1 MLHSVQHDRRI
12 LINGGTPMVAGG
24 TLSLILIG
32 VFLVFSAFFSSSEAA
47 FLSLQRTRIAYL
59 VSTGIPGA
67 KRVADMIGQPER
79 LLSTI
84 LLGNNLMNVAFTSVV
99 TVSAIEFVGESN
111 RGQGVA
117 IATAVSTVA
126 LLLAGE
132 IVPKTIAVRNSER
145 VAFIYARPLKWTE
158 YLLLPFVVFLQWIT
172 RGLNAMLGGSE
183 PESSI
188 TEGEF
193 RSLID
198 IGESEGTFKPSEA
211 EMLEKVF
218 QFGDRHVREVMTPRV
233 EMVSINEG
241 SNFREFLDIY
251 AQNTHTRF
259 PVFTDTV
266 DDITGVISA
275 KDLLNKMANEGVDYN
290 ASATDVQR
298 EAYFVP
304 ETKRI
309 SELFDELRQSGHQ
322 MAIVIDEFGGVAGL
336 VTLKRLLEVVVG
348 PVGEEG
354 EAPEEEFRAI
364 DENTFHVEGGMSIQ
378 EANQELEI
386 ELPEGEFE
394 TIAGFVLET
403 LGHIPALNEEF
414 EHENLK
420 FEIIDM
426 QGLRI
431 EEIKI
436 TKSETREG
444 GESGEFDT
452 GQAR

>member
-1 MLHSVQHDRRI
+1 
-12 LINGGTPMVAGG
+12 MVAGG

-99 TVSAIEFVGESN
+99 TVSAIEFVGEGN

-117 IATAVSTVA
+117 IATVVSTVA

-145 VAFIYARPLKWTE
+145 VAFLYAQPLKWTE

-218 QFGDRHVREVMTPRV
+218 QFGDRHVREVMTPRI

-436 TKSETREG
+436 TKSETLEG

>member
-1 MLHSVQHDRRI
+1 
-12 LINGGTPMVAGG
+12 MVAGG

-99 TVSAIEFVGESN
+99 TVSAIEFVGEGN

-117 IATAVSTVA
+117 IATVVSTVA

-145 VAFIYARPLKWTE
+145 VAFLYAQPLKWTE

-218 QFGDRHVREVMTPRV
+218 QFGDRHVREVMTPRI

-309 SELFDELRQSGHQ
+309 SEVFDELRQSGHQ

-403 LGHIPALNEEF
+403 LGHIPVVNEEF

-436 TKSETREG
+436 TKSETLEG

>member
-1 MLHSVQHDRRI
+1 
-12 LINGGTPMVAGG
+12 MVAGG

-99 TVSAIEFVGESN
+99 TVSAIEFVGEGN

-117 IATAVSTVA
+117 IATVVSTVA
-126 LLLAGE
+126 LLLVGE

-145 VAFIYARPLKWTE
+145 VAFLYAQPLKWTE

-218 QFGDRHVREVMTPRV
+218 QFGDRHVREVMTPRI

-275 KDLLNKMANEGVDYN
+275 KDLLKKMANEGVDYN

-364 DENTFHVEGGMSIQ
+364 DSNTFHVEGGMSIQ

-403 LGHIPALNEEF
+403 LGHIPVVNEEF

-436 TKSETREG
+436 TKSETLEG

>member
-1 MLHSVQHDRRI
+1 
-12 LINGGTPMVAGG
+12 MVAGG

-99 TVSAIEFVGESN
+99 TVSAIEFVGEGN

-117 IATAVSTVA
+117 IATVVSTVA
-126 LLLAGE
+126 LLLVGE

-145 VAFIYARPLKWTE
+145 VAFLYAQPLKWTE

-218 QFGDRHVREVMTPRV
+218 QFGDRHVREVMTPRI

-309 SELFDELRQSGHQ
+309 SEVFDELRQSGHQ

-336 VTLKRLLEVVVG
+336 VTLKSLLEVVVG

-436 TKSETREG
+436 TKSETLEG

>member
-1 MLHSVQHDRRI
+1 
-12 LINGGTPMVAGG
+12 MVAGG

-126 LLLAGE
+126 LLLVGE

-145 VAFIYARPLKWTE
+145 VAFLYAQPLKWTE

-172 RGLNAMLGGSE
+172 RGLNAVLGGSE

-198 IGESEGTFKPSEA
+198 IGESEGTFEPSEA

-218 QFGDRHVREVMTPRV
+218 QFGDRHVREVMTPRI

>member
-1 MLHSVQHDRRI
+1 
-12 LINGGTPMVAGG
+12 MVAGG

-99 TVSAIEFVGESN
+99 TVSAIEFVGEGN

-117 IATAVSTVA
+117 IATVVSTVA
-126 LLLAGE
+126 LLLVGE

-158 YLLLPFVVFLQWIT
+158 YLLLPFVMFLPWIT
-172 RGLNAMLGGSE
+172 RGLNAVLGGSE

-218 QFGDRHVREVMTPRV
+218 QFGDRHVREVMTPRI

-309 SELFDELRQSGHQ
+309 SEVFDELRQSGHQ

-403 LGHIPALNEEF
+403 LGHIPVVNEEF

-436 TKSETREG
+436 TKSETLEG

>member
-1 MLHSVQHDRRI
+1 
-12 LINGGTPMVAGG
+12 MVAGG

-117 IATAVSTVA
+117 IATVVSTVA
-126 LLLAGE
+126 LLLVGE

-145 VAFIYARPLKWTE
+145 VAFLYAQPLKWTE

-336 VTLKRLLEVVVG
+336 VTLKSLLEVVVG

-436 TKSETREG
+436 TKSETLEG